1 MFKDM
6 NDGYQYMTVAPSSS
20 TILRANLAIDDTT
33 IQVDDATKLFNPS
46 PSGPNPGVIF
56 IEGERITYWI
66 NESGTNTLRNIRRG
80 TGGTGIKAHTLGTPV
95 VDGSSVVLVPQSDNY
110 TWTPNANVTSE
121 TTSTAGFTFLAGTEY
136 IRSNLWLNQ
145 GTGLITSDLSVEFQG
160 NLLANVITTEDVN
173 SITTNQAVDS
183 PADGAGLY
191 ASTKIQA
198 VFIKQP

>member
-1 MFKDM
+1 M
-6 NDGYQYMTVAPSSS
+6 
-20 TILRANLAIDDTT
+20 
-33 IQVDDATKLFNPS
+33 
-46 PSGPNPGVIF
+46 
-56 IEGERITYWI
+56 
-66 NESGTNTLRNIRRG
+66 
-80 TGGTGIKAHTLGTPV
+80 
-95 VDGSSVVLVPQSDNY
+95 DGSSVVLVPQSDNY
-110 TWTPNANVTSE
+110 TYTPNANVTLE

-145 GTGLITSDLSVEFQG
+145 GIGVVTSEISVEFQG